1 MPFCCNQCL
10 NSTIFF
16 TGLPQEGLRSMP
28 KTPVQA
34 VNFLIRVPVS
44 REIRR
49 FSGNRKDTIP
59 IYVVG

>member
-1 MPFCCNQCL
+1 
-10 NSTIFF
+10 
-16 TGLPQEGLRSMP
+16 MP

-44 REIRR
+44 RKIRR